1 MVRWCFRVVFWGLQW
16 AARVAPWLLM
26 NGCISESDFQEMG
39 RAYLDDFDRRLPAIP
54 EDLCAPFHDQAG
66 QLETGLLFL
75 YKATVMCV
83 RREADIERVAKR
95 WENMV
100 SMCTLFLAKLK
111 ALHERHPHCGAEVY
125 YDRVLDLRNKC
136 QRLQEMHQ

>member
-1 MVRWCFRVVFWGLQW
+1 MVRQRVVFWDLQG
-16 AARVAPWLLM
+16 AVTVACSVLM
-26 NGCISESDFQEMG
+26 NGCIAESDFQEMG
-39 RAYLDDFDRRLPAIP
+39 RACLENFDRRLPAIP

-95 WENMV
+95 WGDMV

-111 ALHERHPHCGAEVY
+111 TLHEKHPRCGAEIY

-136 QRLQEMHQ
+136 QRLQEMHE